1 MVTPVFRKEMPHMNV
16 KGLKIS
22 DILNIDLDAFN
33 KLNEKELRALTS
45 RLVSAGNKRIRRLQE
60 HEINSPAM
68 QSLGNEKA
76 FSTKLSKDTTTQQRV
91 NKLRAEFSR
100 ARNFLNAETSTIGGY
115 KKFKK
120 KTINKIAKDLNMTEK
135 VVEKSLDVNRLFDLL
150 HKAQQ
155 QGLVSSY
162 RGSKGSIQARNVIAE
177 ILIDKPD
184 VKEDTLLYW
193 LKNTQDELY
202 ESQEELEDETEEFE
216 L

>member
-1 MVTPVFRKEMPHMNV
+1 MNV
-16 KGLKIS
+16 KGLKIT
-22 DILNIDLDAFN
+22 DIINIDLETFN
-33 KLNEKELRALTS
+33 RLNESELRALTS
-45 RLVSAGNKRIRRLQE
+45 RLVSAGNKRIRRLKE
-60 HEINSPAM
+60 HDINSPAI
-68 QSLGNEKA
+68 QSLGKEQK
-76 FSTKLSKDTTTQQRV
+76 FSTKLSNDTTTQQRV

-100 ARNFLNAETSTIGGY
+100 ARSFLNAETSTIGGY

-120 KTINKIAKDLNMTEK
+120 KTIKKISKDLNMPEK
-135 VVEKSLDVNRLFDLL
+135 VVEKSLDVNRLYDLL

-184 VKEDTLLYW
+184 VNEDTLFDW
-193 LKNTQDELY
+193 LEEQTDEYY
-202 ESQEELEDETEEFE
+202 EDQEELEDETEEFE

>member
-1 MVTPVFRKEMPHMNV
+1 MVAPVFRKEMPHMNV

-76 FSTKLSKDTTTQQRV
+76 FSTKLPKDTSTQQRV
-91 NKLRAEFSR
+91 NQLRAEFSR
-100 ARNFLNAETSTIGGY
+100 ARSFLNAETSTISGY

-120 KTINKIAKDLNMTEK
+120 KTISRIARDLNKPEK
-135 VVEKSLDVNRLFDLL
+135 VVEKILDVNRLYDLL

-184 VKEDTLLYW
+184 VNEDTLFGW
-193 LKNTQDELY
+193 LEEQTDEFY

>member
-1 MVTPVFRKEMPHMNV
+1 MNV

-45 RLVSAGNKRIRRLQE
+45 RLVSAGNKRIRRLQK